1 MHKAGGN
8 VMQIKKKKS
17 NKRNVSNNN
26 KPCCRKPAGCV
37 ACGNP
42 AYPNC
47 KLSCPMFDD

>member
-1 MHKAGGN
+1 
-8 VMQIKKKKS
+8 MQIKKKKNTKQS
-17 NKRNVSNNN
+17 TLNSINKACCG
-26 KPCCRKPAGCV
+26 KPSCCV

>member
-1 MHKAGGN
+1 MKT
-8 VMQIKKKKS
+8 QKKKNTKQKVSS
-17 NKRNVSNNN
+17 NKTRCG
-26 KPCCRKPAGCV
+26 KPSCCV

>member
-1 MHKAGGN
+1 
-8 VMQIKKKKS
+8 MQIKKRKNTKQ
-17 NKRNVSNNN
+17 NVSNNN
-26 KPCCRKPAGCV
+26 NKTCCGKPSCCV